1 MKTMER
7 LRLSFGSLLG
17 CLLTIL
23 LLGPSMNANAAD
35 DAPDQQS
42 AFPIE
47 VWKGDFEA
55 MAQRNRIRALVVY
68 SKTFYFIDKGQQ
80 RGLTYEGLMQ
90 FEKFI
95 NEKLNKK
102 TIKVNVIFVPVAR
115 DQLLPAL
122 LEGRGDIAAANLT
135 ITPERSK
142 QIDFSDPF
150 GTGVK
155 ELVVS
160 GPDSPKITSL
170 NDLSGKEIHVRKS
183 SSYYHS
189 LLRLN
194 ERFEGEGKKSVKI
207 VAADENLEDED
218 LLEMLNAGLI
228 PLIVMDSHK
237 AIFWIQIFD
246 NITVHEDVAVASEG
260 KIAWAFRK
268 NSPEL
273 EAVVN
278 EFVKTH
284 KAGTLMGNILLKRYL
299 ESTDY
304 IQNSTSEK
312 EIERFRQTIDYF
324 KKYGDQYGFDHLM
337 IAALAYQ
344 ESKIDQSKKSAAG
357 AIGVMQLL
365 PDTAA
370 DKNVNIPD
378 IHIMEKNIHA
388 GTKYLRFIADRYF
401 ADDGI
406 DPQNKLLLSFAA
418 YNAGPAKIA
427 GLRKEAATQ
436 GLDPNKW
443 FRNVELVAAKRI
455 GRETVQYVS
464 NIYKYWIAYSMIEER
479 DKMRKEASK
488 E

>member
-1 MKTMER
+1 MTIF
-7 LRLSFGSLLG
+7 LLALSVDAS
-17 CLLTIL
+17 
-23 LLGPSMNANAAD
+23 AAD
-35 DAPDQQS
+35 VAPGQRP
-42 AFPIE
+42 AFPGE
-47 VWKGDFEA
+47 VWKGDFKA
-55 MAQRNRIRALVVY
+55 MAERNRIRALVVY
-68 SKTFYFIDKGQQ
+68 SKTFYFIDKGEQ
-80 RGLTYEGLMQ
+80 RGLTYEGLML

-95 NEKLNKK
+95 NAKLNKK
-102 TIKVNVIFVPVAR
+102 TVKVNVIFIPVAR

-122 LEGRGDIAAANLT
+122 LEGRGDIVAANLT

-142 QIDFSDPF
+142 QVDFSDPF

-160 GPDSPKITSL
+160 GPASPEITSL
-170 NDLSGKEIHVRKS
+170 DDLSGKEVHVRKS
-183 SSYYHS
+183 SSYYQS
-189 LLRLN
+189 LRKLN
-194 ERFEGEGKKSVKI
+194 ERFEGEGKSTVKI

-237 AIFWIQIFD
+237 ATFWNQIFD
-246 NITVHEDVAVASEG
+246 KITVHEDVAVASEG

-273 EAVVN
+273 AAVVN
-278 EFVKTH
+278 EFVKKN

-299 ESTDY
+299 KSTDY
-304 IQNSTSEK
+304 IENSTSEA
-312 EIERFRQTIDYF
+312 EIEKFRQTIDYF
-324 KKYGDQYGFDHLM
+324 KKYGDQYGFDYLM
-337 IAALAYQ
+337 IAAQAYQ
-344 ESKIDQSKKSAAG
+344 ESQIDQSKKSAAG

-365 PDTAA
+365 PSTAA

-378 IHIMEKNIHA
+378 IHDMQNNIHA

-401 ADDGI
+401 NDDGI
-406 DPQNKLLLSFAA
+406 DPQNRLLLSFAA
-418 YNAGPAKIA
+418 YNAGPAKI
-427 GLRKEAATQ
+427 GKLRNEAAAQ

-464 NIYKYWIAYSMIEER
+464 NIYKYWIAYSMIVER
-479 DKMRKEASK
+479 DKTRKKASSQ
-488 E
+488 